1 MADETKL
8 RLLAEK
14 VLRNY
19 PDFMLDYDPRAS
31 QTGGYR
37 FAIRRLRKAYGS
49 FAETDKIR
57 LVQRELLQVLRNA
70 GFSVRVD
77 GETRD
82 DFGVKVKIQPVPQVN
97 LQEEVAKA
105 IREREDSNQ
114 RVNGYAQKTSSAK

>member
-8 RLLAEK
+8 RQLAER

-19 PDFMLDYDPRAS
+19 PEFMLDYDPTAT

-49 FAETDKIR
+49 FADTDKMR
-57 LVQRELLQVLRNA
+57 QVQRDLMGALRDG
-70 GFSVRVD
+70 GFTAKL
-77 GETRD
+77 GTETRD
-82 DFGVKVKIQPVPQVN
+82 DFIVRVKQLPVPQVN
-97 LQEEVAKA
+97 LQEEVAKL

-114 RVNGYAQKTSSAK
+114 KVGKAPARTTTAD

>member
-19 PDFMLDYDPRAS
+19 PEFMLDYDPRAS

-49 FAETDKIR
+49 FAETDKLR

-70 GFSVRVD
+70 GFTVRVD

-82 DFGVKVKIQPVPQVN
+82 DFGVKVKIQPVQVN
-97 LQEEVAKA
+97 LQEEVART

-114 RVNGYAQKTSSAK
+114 RVNGYAEKTTSAK